1 MAINRDAHNC
11 CISNCLVAVGLQGE
25 LNLFLGLAAEVG
37 GFFFMPTEVIGGTP
51 QIGFGPLQCAKR
63 PAQFRVALAASMPLA
78 TDGWGPR
85 GNLGGGRGS
94 EAQTQGTEGGRGTR
108 MFTGG
113 VNAPNATTAPANR

>member
-1 MAINRDAHNC
+1 
-11 CISNCLVAVGLQGE
+11 
-25 LNLFLGLAAEVG
+25 
-37 GFFFMPTEVIGGTP
+37 MPTEVIGGTP

-63 PAQFRVALAASMPLA
+63 PAQFRVALAASMPLS
-78 TDGWGPR
+78 TDGWGLR

-94 EAQTQGTEGGRGTR
+94 EAQTQGTEGGKGTR